1 MTTMNDILASAIKSC
16 SESSVAFSKFITAND
31 TGKTGGHQA
40 GFHIHKHSWPLFFD
54 KSGVKG
60 ENKDIFIKI
69 KWQNTF
75 ETDSRFIY
83 YGVGTRN
90 EYRLTR
96 FGRGFP
102 FLQDENIGDLLIIS
116 KKADKYYEAFV
127 LSSDEDIESFFSAFG
142 ISSTETNG
150 LLPKTSELA
159 AEDKLRLLFRQ
170 YLEKLTVDFPPT
182 IELATGAREIFFK
195 AYNLTHKAVLVKPDN
210 EILNWISTEFDLFK
224 FIENDR
230 YGEIIKTPFLT
241 VEDLIRTANTILNRR
256 KSRAGKSLE
265 HHLAEVFNIWNL
277 SYTPQPVTETKKKPD
292 FIFPNIE
299 TYFKEKKGSP
309 KLVFLGAKTTCKDR
323 WRQIVGEADR
333 IPHKHLFTLQQGI
346 SSNQLKEM
354 KLSGVTLVVPKPYL
368 TSFPKEHREDILT
381 LDNFVK
387 YVQATQS

>member
-1 MTTMNDILASAIKSC
+1 MNNILTSAIQSC
-16 SESSVAFSKFITAND
+16 SESQISFSKFITAND
-31 TGKTGGHQA
+31 TGATGGHQA

-54 KSGVKG
+54 KPGVKG
-60 ENKDIFIKI
+60 ENKDVFIKI
-69 KWQNTF
+69 KWQNSF
-75 ETDSRFIY
+75 ETESRFIY

-96 FGRGFP
+96 FGKGFS
-102 FLQDENIGDLLIIS
+102 FLQDDNIGDLLVIS

-127 LSSDEDIESFFSAFG
+127 LSSDEDIEGFFSAFG

-150 LLPKTSELA
+150 LLPKTTELTV
-159 AEDKLRLLFRQ
+159 EEKLRILFRQ
-170 YLEKLTVDFPPT
+170 FLERLTVDFPPT

-195 AYNLTHKAVLVKPDN
+195 AYNLTRNTVLAKPDN
-210 EILNWISTEFDLFK
+210 EILKWISTEFDLFK

-230 YGEIIKTPFLT
+230 YGEIIKTPFPT
-241 VEDLIRTANTILNRR
+241 VEDLIKTANTILNRR

-277 SYTPQPVTETKKKPD
+277 SYTPQPITETKKKPD
-292 FIFPNIE
+292 FIFPNIN
-299 TYFKEKKGSP
+299 TYYTEKTGSS

-323 WRQIVGEADR
+323 WRQIVGEADK

-354 KLSGVTLVVPKPYL
+354 KLARVTLVVPEPYL
-368 TSFPKEHREDILT
+368 TSFPKEHREDIWT
-381 LDNFVK
+381 LGKFVK
-387 YVQATQS
+387 YVETTQS

>member
-1 MTTMNDILASAIKSC
+1 MNDILESAIKSC

-54 KSGVKG
+54 KPGLKG

-96 FGRGFP
+96 FGKGFP

-116 KKADKYYEAFV
+116 KKADRYYEAFV
-127 LSSDEDIESFFSAFG
+127 LSSDEDIESFFNAFG

-150 LLPKTSELA
+150 LLPKSSKLT
-159 AEDKLRLLFRQ
+159 AEDKLRLLFKQ
-170 YLEKLTVDFPPT
+170 FLEKLTVDFPPT
-182 IELATGAREIFFK
+182 IDLATGAREIFFK

-230 YGEIIKTPFLT
+230 YGEIIKTPFPT
-241 VEDLIRTANTILNRR
+241 VEDLIKTANTILNRR

-265 HHLAEVFNIWNL
+265 HHLAEVFNIWHL

-292 FIFPNIE
+292 FIFPDIE

-368 TSFPKEHREDILT
+368 TSFPKEHREEILT

-387 YVQATQS
+387 YVQSTQS

>member
-1 MTTMNDILASAIKSC
+1 MNNNTLELAIQSC
-16 SESSVAFSKFITAND
+16 SESNIAFSKFITAND
-31 TGKTGGHQA
+31 AGTTGGHQA
-40 GFHIHKHSWPLFFD
+40 GFHISKNSWQLFFD
-54 KSGVKG
+54 SPGIKGV
-60 ENKDIFIKI
+60 NKDVFIKI
-69 KWQNTF
+69 KWQNDF

-102 FLQDENIGDLLIIS
+102 YLHDDNVGDLLVIS

-127 LSSDEDIESFFSAFG
+127 LSSDDDIEGFFSAFG
-142 ISSTETNG
+142 ISSTETNR
-150 LLPKTSELA
+150 LLPKATELTV
-159 AEDKLRLLFRQ
+159 EEKLEILFQQFLDR
-170 YLEKLTVDFPPT
+170 LTVDFPPT
-182 IELATGAREIFFK
+182 IELATGARRIFFE
-195 AYNLTHKAVLVKPDN
+195 AYSLSQKSVLSKPDV

-230 YGEIIKTPFLT
+230 YGEIIKTPFPT
-241 VEDLIRTANTILNRR
+241 VENLIKTANTILNRR

-265 HHLAEVFNIWNL
+265 HHLSEVFNIWNL
-277 SYTPQPVTETKKKPD
+277 SYTPQAITETKKKPD

-299 TYFKEKKGSP
+299 TYFTEPKGSP

-333 IPHKHLFTLQQGI
+333 IPQKHLFTLQQGI

-354 KLSGVTLVVPKPYL
+354 RLSGVTLVVPKPYL
-368 TSFPKEHREDILT
+368 TSFPKEHREDIWT
-381 LDNFVK
+381 LDKFVK
-387 YVQATQS
+387 HVVNTQS